1 MALAEQAFHEFF
13 LANFKSTFKPSP
25 KVPVLD
31 LGGGKTVSGV
41 CSIAKHLQRTSK
53 DFNGLSLEERL
64 EVEQWI
70 EYASTVV
77 KFSDS
82 ETEKIVL
89 KELNNW
95 LKDKAF
101 FVANR
106 LTVADITMFY
116 NLYSLFAERL
126 TFQEKEL
133 LIHLSR
139 WFHNVQQDKEV
150 RQSLQHL
157 TFLRTP
163 VYDGVRVH

>member
-1 MALAEQAFHEFF
+1 MALTEKALHDFF
-13 LANFKSTFKPSP
+13 LAYFKNALKSSA
-25 KVPVLD
+25 KVPILD
-31 LGGGKTVSGV
+31 LGGGKNVSDV

-53 DFNGLSLEERL
+53 DFNGLSLEERM

-70 EYASTVV
+70 EYANTTV

-82 ETEKIVL
+82 ESEKIIL

-95 LKDKAF
+95 LKDRAF

-106 LTVADITMFY
+106 LTVADVIMFY
-116 NLYSLFAERL
+116 NLYYLFAERL
-126 TFQEKEL
+126 TFQEKEGC
-133 LIHLSR
+133 IHLSR
-139 WFHNVQQDKEV
+139 WFHNVQQDKNV

-163 VYDGVRVH
+163 VYDGVRSH